1 MGGTREISIISY
13 RPVTSSDLNKKGGSV
28 ATFLQLVVAEVSG
41 DEAKMKGKMRD
52 LCWQGTSTQH

>member
-1 MGGTREISIISY
+1 MGGTKEISIISY

-52 LCWQGTSTQH
+52 LC